1 MKQENWHRRHAVML
15 ASQLPEETEDA
26 LTVLRL
32 ATQLVTGFLAVPD
45 EAPKAPPVFSIIQS
59 SKSVDA

>member
-1 MKQENWHRRHAVML
+1 MKPENWHRRHAVML

-32 ATQLVTGFLAVPD
+32 ATQLVTGFLAEPD
-45 EAPKAPPVFSIIQS
+45 EAPKAAPVFSIIQS